1 MNKYKIGDRVK
12 IREDLEENK
21 KYGAHYFVDTM
32 GKMRGLTLTIDE
44 VYDDGTY
51 RVKEIGYNWTEEMI
65 EGLAEETINKKML
78 EFVFKK
84 YGITKEELEREMNK
98 DKELEKTIQDIA
110 DSYND
115 FRDYCINCSRICDR
129 RSCKIAKISE
139 DYDLRGTRK
148 PSCGTIWHVLHERGL
163 WDFIDLDCD

>member
-12 IREDLEENK
+12 IKKDLEENK
-21 KYGAHYFVDTM
+21 QYGTHYFVEAM
-32 GKMRGLTLTIDE
+32 SKMRGLTLTIDE

-84 YGITKEELEREMNK
+84 YGVTKEELEREMNK
-98 DKELEKTIQDIA
+98 DKEIEKAMQDMI
-110 DSYND
+110 DDYEG
-115 FRDYCINCSRICDR
+115 FKDYCFNCSRCCDR
-129 RSCKIAKISE
+129 RRCKIAKIIE
-139 DYDLRGTRK
+139 DYDLTKVRR
-148 PSCGTIWHVLHERGL
+148 PSCSTIWYILHERGL
-163 WDFIDLDCD
+163 WDFIDTDCD

>member
-12 IREDLEENK
+12 IREDLKENE
-21 KYGAHYFVDTM
+21 KYGSQIFVDSM
-32 GKMRGLTLTIDE
+32 CKMIGLTLTIDR
-44 VYDDGTY
+44 VNDNDTY
-51 RVKEIGYNWTEEMI
+51 RMKEIGYNWTEEMI

-139 DYDLRGTRK
+139 DYNLRGTRK

>member
-1 MNKYKIGDRVK
+1 
-12 IREDLEENK
+12 
-21 KYGAHYFVDTM
+21 
-32 GKMRGLTLTIDE
+32 
-44 VYDDGTY
+44 
-51 RVKEIGYNWTEEMI
+51 MI

-84 YGITKEELEREMNK
+84 YGVTKEELEREMNK
-98 DKELEKTIQDIA
+98 DKELEKTMQDIA

>member
-12 IREDLEENK
+12 IREDLEVNE
-21 KYGAHYFVDTM
+21 KYGSHYFVEEM
-32 GKMRGLTLTIDE
+32 CGVRGSTLTIDKE
-44 VYDDGTY
+44 YKDGTY
-51 RVKEIGYNWTEEMI
+51 RMKEMGYNWTEEMI
-65 EGLAEETINKKML
+65 EGLSEESINKKLL

-84 YGITKEELEREMNK
+84 YDVTKEELEREMNK

-139 DYDLRGTRK
+139 DYNLRGTRK
-148 PSCGTIWHVLHERGL
+148 PSCGTIWHVLHEKGL

>member
-1 MNKYKIGDRVK
+1 M
-12 IREDLEENK
+12 E
-21 KYGAHYFVDTM
+21 
-32 GKMRGLTLTIDE
+32 
-44 VYDDGTY
+44 
-51 RVKEIGYNWTEEMI
+51 EIGYNWTEEMI

-98 DKELEKTIQDIA
+98 DKELEKTIQDIT

-129 RSCKIAKISE
+129 RSCKIAKIFE

-163 WDFIDLDCD
+163 WDFIDCD

>member
-21 KYGAHYFVDTM
+21 KYGCQIFVDSM
-32 GKMRGLTLTIDE
+32 CEVRGLTLTIDR
-44 VYDDGTY
+44 VNDNDTY
-51 RVKEIGYNWTEEMI
+51 GMKEIGYNWTDEMI

-84 YGITKEELEREMNK
+84 YGITKEELEKEMNK
-98 DKELEKTIQDIA
+98 DKELEKTIQDMV
-110 DSYND
+110 DDYEG
-115 FRDYCINCSRICDR
+115 FKDYCINCSRCCDR
-129 RSCKIAKISE
+129 RRCKIAKIIE

-163 WDFIDLDCD
+163 WDFIDCD

>member
-12 IREDLEENK
+12 IREDLNENER
-21 KYGAHYFVDTM
+21 YGCQIFVDSM
-32 GKMRGLTLTIDE
+32 CEVRGLTLTIDR
-44 VYDDGTY
+44 VNDNDTY
-51 RVKEIGYNWTEEMI
+51 RMKEIGYNWTDEMI
-65 EGLAEETINKKML
+65 EGLAEETIDKKML

-84 YGITKEELEREMNK
+84 YGVTKEELEREMNK
-98 DKELEKTIQDIA
+98 DKELEKTMQDIA

-129 RSCKIAKISE
+129 RRCKIAKIYE

-163 WDFIDLDCD
+163 WDFIDCD

>member
-12 IREDLEENK
+12 IREDLNENER
-21 KYGAHYFVDTM
+21 YGCQIFVDAM
-32 GKMRGLTLTIDE
+32 CKMRGLTLTIDR
-44 VYDDGTY
+44 VNDNDTY
-51 RVKEIGYNWTEEMI
+51 RMKEIGYNWTEEMI

-84 YGITKEELEREMNK
+84 YGVTKEELEREMNK

-148 PSCGTIWHVLHERGL
+148 PSCGTIWYILHERGL
-163 WDFIDLDCD
+163 WDFIDCD

>member
-12 IREDLEENK
+12 IRKDLEVNE

-32 GKMRGLTLTIDE
+32 SEMRGLTLTIDE

-148 PSCGTIWHVLHERGL
+148 PSCGTIWYVLHERGL
-163 WDFIDLDCD
+163 WDFIDCD

>member
-12 IREDLEENK
+12 IRKDLEENK

-32 GKMRGLTLTIDE
+32 CKMRGLTLTINE
-44 VYDDGTY
+44 EYDDGTY
-51 RVKEIGYNWTEEMI
+51 RMEEIGYNWTEEMI
-65 EGLAEETINKKML
+65 EGLAEETINKKLL

-84 YGITKEELEREMNK
+84 YNVTKEELEREMNK
-98 DKELEKTIQDIA
+98 DKELEKTIRDMV
-110 DSYND
+110 DDYEG
-115 FRDYCINCSRICDR
+115 FKDYCFNCSRFCDR

-139 DYDLRGTRK
+139 DYDLRGARK

>member
-12 IREDLEENK
+12 IREDLNENER
-21 KYGAHYFVDTM
+21 YGCQIFVDTM
-32 GKMRGLTLTIDE
+32 CKMRGLTLTIDR
-44 VYDDGTY
+44 VNDNDTY
-51 RVKEIGYNWTEEMI
+51 RMKEIGYNWTDEMI

-98 DKELEKTIQDIA
+98 DKELEKTIQDMV
-110 DSYND
+110 DDYEG

-163 WDFIDLDCD
+163 WDFIDCD

>member
-1 MNKYKIGDRVK
+1 MKYKIGDRVK
-12 IREDLEENK
+12 IREDLNENER
-21 KYGAHYFVDTM
+21 YGCQIFVDSM
-32 GKMRGLTLTIDE
+32 CEVRGLTLTIDR
-44 VYDDGTY
+44 VNDNDTY
-51 RVKEIGYNWTEEMI
+51 RMKEIGYNWTEEMI
-65 EGLAEETINKKML
+65 EGLAEETRNKKML

-163 WDFIDLDCD
+163 WDLIDCD

>member
-12 IREDLEENK
+12 IREDLNENER
-21 KYGAHYFVDTM
+21 YGCQIFVDSM
-32 GKMRGLTLTIDE
+32 CEVRGLTLTIDR
-44 VYDDGTY
+44 VNDNDTY
-51 RVKEIGYNWTEEMI
+51 RMKEIGYNWTDEMI

-84 YGITKEELEREMNK
+84 YSITKEELEREMNK
-98 DKELEKTIQDIA
+98 DKELEKTIQDIT

-163 WDFIDLDCD
+163 WDFIDCD